1 MKKCVAIRRQRNS
14 AIELLRILC
23 ILMIVFMHLVGIW
36 WDYCNNILDKE
47 FVILVNSSCNC
58 AVTIFMLISG
68 YYGIRFDLKK
78 IVQFE
83 IMVLFYSILFIAI
96 QHSLIGGVAMKE
108 MVSSVFPL
116 LTSKYW
122 FYTAYVIIFFVSPYI
137 HQLVN
142 LLSKKQFKI
151 LIGILLFFYVLSPTV
166 IQLGV
171 VNDSG
176 KGVYNMFLVYL
187 IGQYIGSYGMS
198 WLDRITAKRVLLYSV
213 IIFVVTCLLNNF
225 MVFVNMRIHLVEEW
239 HYLPFARDC
248 SLTQLLLAIFIF
260 SYFKK
265 TPSFSS
271 PIVNKVSTYCF
282 SLYVISSS
290 LLPFIRFY
298 GGKNLDYFT
307 LLILFFT
314 VCLSSFIIELVRRCL
329 LDTLIDKMSDW
340 ICNVIEKKYSLFSR
354 P

>member
-1 MKKCVAIRRQRNS
+1 MKKDITIRKQRNS
-14 AIELLRILC
+14 TIELLRIFC

-36 WDYCNNILDKE
+36 WNYCDTLFDKE

-68 YYGIRFDLKK
+68 YYGIRFNLKK
-78 IVQFE
+78 IIQFE
-83 IMVLFYSILFIAI
+83 IMVLFYSILFISL
-96 QHSLIGGVAMKE
+96 QYSLINGVGAKE
-108 MVSSVFPL
+108 MVSSAFPL

-142 LLSKKQFKI
+142 LLSKKQFKT

-187 IGQYIGSYGMS
+187 IGRYIGIYGMS
-198 WLDRITAKRVLLYSV
+198 WLDSITAKRVFWYSIILLV
-213 IIFVVTCLLNNF
+213 ITCLLNNF
-225 MVFVNMRIHLVEEW
+225 MVFVNVRIHLVDEW

-248 SLTQLLLAIFIF
+248 SLTQLLLAILVFC
-260 SYFKK
+260 YFRKLS
-265 TPSFSS
+265 PLSS
-271 PIVNKVSTYCF
+271 SIINKVSTYCF

-290 LLPFIRFY
+290 MLPFVEHY
-298 GGKNLDYFT
+298 GGEKLDYFI
-307 LLILFFT
+307 LLMYFFIICFFSLILEF
-314 VCLSSFIIELVRRCL
+314 VRRCL
-329 LDTLIDKMSDW
+329 LDTVFNKISDW
-340 ICNVIEKKYSLFSR
+340 IFRACLRMAEIFF
-354 P
+354 

>member
-1 MKKCVAIRRQRNS
+1 MKKDADVIKQRNS
-14 AIELLRILC
+14 TIELLRVLC

-36 WDYCNNILDKE
+36 WDFCDNLFDKE
-47 FVILVNSSCNC
+47 FIIFVNSLCNC

-68 YYGIRFDLKK
+68 YYGIRFNLKK
-78 IVQFE
+78 IIRFE
-83 IMVLFYSILFIAI
+83 MMVLFYSILFILV
-96 QHSLIGGVAMKE
+96 QYCLIGGVGAKE

-142 LLSKKQFKI
+142 LLSKKQFKN
-151 LIGILLFFYVLSPTV
+151 LIGILLFFYVLSPTI

-187 IGQYIGSYGMS
+187 IGQYIGIYGIS
-198 WLDRITAKRVLLYSV
+198 WLNRITTKRVLLYSIIMLLV
-213 IIFVVTCLLNNF
+213 IFLLNNF
-225 MVFVNMRIHLVEEW
+225 MVFVNAHIHLVEEW

-248 SLTQLLLAIFIF
+248 SLTQLLLAILVF
-260 SYFKK
+260 SYFRKIS
-265 TPSFSS
+265 PFSS
-271 PIVNKVSTYCF
+271 VIVNKVSTYCF

-290 LLPFIRFY
+290 MLPFIRFY
-298 GGKNLDYFT
+298 GGERFGLFRIVNP
-307 LLILFFT
+307 LLYHM
-314 VCLSSFIIELVRRCL
+314 FI
-329 LDTLIDKMSDW
+329 
-340 ICNVIEKKYSLFSR
+340 FSHY
-354 P
+354 